1 MQDSCAIY
9 FIRICTDQ
17 NCAYVR
23 EFHICVYIVYL
34 GIYINTQHTVRL
46 KAFDAAVCTT
56 RPDIRLQT
64 EVPCRTF
71 AAQKPRRL
79 KETAPPHS
87 PEHWELWKC
96 KKACQ

>member
-1 MQDSCAIY
+1 MQDTCAIY

-17 NCAYVR
+17 NCAYVG
-23 EFHICVYIVYL
+23 EFHIYVYIVYL
-34 GIYINTQHTVRL
+34 GTYIYKHTTYIVL
-46 KAFDAAVCTT
+46 KAFDAAVCMA

-71 AAQKPRRL
+71 VAPKPQRL
-79 KETAPPHS
+79 KETASPHS

-96 KKACQ
+96 K